1 MDIDKLAQSAVE
13 VVATHLAQWGTDA
26 ADRLADE
33 GINQIY
39 QLILSRLR
47 RTSVGLGMLNW
58 LQQDPADEHRRAA
71 VTQVVTGEARNDPE
85 FAESL
90 GQAVQR
96 AGILVQGAGASYRSG
111 DNTVE
116 FQNIVTQ
123 GDVRIGHRQFHIGRL
138 QFGTGGLATGII
150 ALVVLL
156 GGGTA
161 AVVSATAETTP
172 NTESLSSAVGRWEQ
186 PGYQQFPG
194 FERSATTLTI
204 SSDGSFTLSAGVKM
218 GTAESPA
225 DNFLVE
231 CSGTV
236 EPTEGSFT
244 FRTTTGSCSIFVA
257 ALSSD
262 GRTIDV
268 VLVNGP
274 ILGLSTLTRVGS

>member
-1 MDIDKLAQSAVE
+1 MDMDIDKLAQSAVE

-47 RTSVGLGMLNW
+47 RTSDGLGMLTW
-58 LQQDPADEHRRAA
+58 LQHDPVDEHRRAA

-138 QFGTGGLATGII
+138 QIGTGGLVTGII
-150 ALVVLL
+150 GLVVLL

-161 AVVSATAETTP
+161 AVVSATAVRRVSVP
-172 NTESLSSAVGRWEQ
+172 
-186 PGYQQFPG
+186 
-194 FERSATTLTI
+194 RSAGGSRGLPTVSRLRKESNDPDDLLRRPFHTLRRRQ
-204 SSDGSFTLSAGVKM
+204 D
-218 GTAESPA
+218 
-225 DNFLVE
+225 
-231 CSGTV
+231 
-236 EPTEGSFT
+236 
-244 FRTTTGSCSIFVA
+244 
-257 ALSSD
+257 
-262 GRTIDV
+262 
-268 VLVNGP
+268 GP
-274 ILGLSTLTRVGS
+274 IRRRQLSHRVPWNCGTDQGQFHVPHHHRIVQHIPGRAFFRRPYYRRIPGGSHTRSYNADQGGLLTRLM

>member
-47 RTSVGLGMLNW
+47 RTSDGLGMLTW
-58 LQQDPADEHRRAA
+58 LQQDPVDEHRRAA

-138 QFGTGGLATGII
+138 QFGTGGLVTGII
-150 ALVVLL
+150 GLVVLL

-161 AVVSATAETTP
+161 AVVSAGTA
-172 NTESLSSAVGRWEQ
+172 SLSSAVGRWEQ
-186 PGYQQFPG
+186 GGYQQFPG
-194 FERSATTLTI
+194 FERSPTTLTI
-204 SSDGSFTLSAGVKM
+204 SSDGRFTLSAGVKM
-218 GTAESPA
+218 GPSGV
-225 DNFLVE
+225 DNFPIE
-231 CSGTV
+231 CRGTV
-236 EPTEGSFT
+236 EPTKDNFT
-244 FRTTTGSCSIFVA
+244 FHTTTGSCSIFVA
-257 ALSSD
+257 ELSSD

-268 VLVNGP
+268 FLVALIPGV
-274 ILGLSTLTRVGS
+274 STLTRVGS